1 MRRCATARRSL
12 AGAAV
17 LWLAL
22 AAFDTAPAQNAG
34 FNLGGSGNDQPVEIF
49 ADQGIE
55 WHQNASA
62 YVARGNARAVRADTT
77 VYGQT
82 LTAYYRK
89 GEGAAGN
96 AGQGGGSQIYR
107 VDADGAV
114 RIVSPSGTA
123 YGDKA
128 VYDVDKGILVMTG
141 SNLRL
146 VTERETIT
154 ARDTLEYWQ
163 QDAMA
168 VARGDAR
175 AVGDDKKITADVL
188 TAYFAKQDSQS
199 ANGAKSGTAAAKPAA
214 GRPGSPQRPSAA
226 KTGPGT
232 GGDLDRMYAYG
243 NVVVTTPQEV
253 ARGSRGVYNAR
264 TGIAV
269 LTGGVK
275 ITRDKNQLNGDAAEM
290 NFNTNVSR
298 IIAAPGAGGG
308 ARPPVRALL
317 IPNEKK
323 DGSGGNPNESA
334 PQGAPQR

>member
-1 MRRCATARRSL
+1 MTSRRSALRCATLLVGTAFL
-12 AGAAV
+12 V
-17 LWLAL
+17 M
-22 AAFDTAPAQNAG
+22 AAFEPASAQNVG
-34 FNLGGSGNDQPVEIF
+34 LGLGGNDQPVEIF

-89 GEGAAGN
+89 GPAAVEGAVE
-96 AGQGGGSQIYR
+96 GGGMQIYR

-146 VTERETIT
+146 ITERETIT

-163 QDAMA
+163 QDDMA
-168 VARGDAR
+168 VARGK
-175 AVGDDKKITADVL
+175 AVAVSDDKKIAGDIL
-188 TAYFAKQDSQS
+188 TAYFVKKAEK
-199 ANGAKSGTAAAKPAA
+199 GTNTTKPAA
-214 GRPGSPQRPSAA
+214 GRSPAA
-226 KTGPGT
+226 SNAKAPPAKES
-232 GGDLDRMYAYG
+232 DLDRMYAYG
-243 NVVVTTPQEV
+243 NVIVTTPQEV
-253 ARGSRGVYNAR
+253 ARGNRGVYSAR

-269 LTGGVK
+269 LTGSVK
-275 ITRDKNQLNGDAAEM
+275 ITRDQNQVNGDAAEM
-290 NFNTNVSR
+290 NLNTNVSK
-298 IIAAPGAGGG
+298 IIAIPGAGGG
-308 ARPPVRALL
+308 ERPPVRALL
-317 IPNEKK
+317 IPNEKNNT
-323 DGSGGNPNESA
+323 DGKPSGTSP
-334 PQGAPQR
+334 PGAPSQ

>member
-1 MRRCATARRSL
+1 MIGRMAASIAARGTL
-12 AGAAV
+12 ALAVAAL
-17 LWLAL
+17 LWLA
-22 AAFDTAPAQNAG
+22 TASDPVTAQSAG
-34 FNLGGSGNDQPVEIF
+34 FGLGGNDQPVEIF

-89 GEGAAGN
+89 GPGAAE
-96 AGQGGGSQIYR
+96 ASATDGGGTQIYR

-146 VTERETIT
+146 VTQREVIT

-163 QDAMA
+163 QDDMA
-168 VARGDAR
+168 VARGKAL
-175 AVGDDKKITADVL
+175 AVSDDKRIAADLL
-188 TAYFAKQDSQS
+188 TAFFVKSDEK
-199 ANGAKSGTAAAKPAA
+199 GSGTSAKPAAKPAPRA
-214 GRPGSPQRPSAA
+214 GANGGQSAPGKES
-226 KTGPGT
+226 
-232 GGDLDRMYAYG
+232 DLDRMYAYG

-253 ARGSRGVYNAR
+253 ARGERGVYNAR

-269 LTGGVK
+269 LTGSVK
-275 ITRDKNQLNGDAAEM
+275 ITRDQNQLNGDAAEM
-290 NFNTNVSR
+290 NLNTNVSR
-298 IIAAPGAGGG
+298 IIAAPGTGSGQ
-308 ARPPVRALL
+308 RPPVRALL

-323 DGSGGNPNESA
+323 TTNDAKPSGSSP
-334 PQGAPQR
+334 PGAPRR